1 MSNTANERAA
11 MPKDSSVLD
20 SRSLQNSYATLIPLL
35 REGMRV
41 LDVGC
46 GTGAIS
52 AGIAGAVGKTG
63 SVVGID
69 SSPHLIAKGNT
80 DHADLSNL
88 TLLEADLFAYN
99 PAEKFDLIVSAR
111 VLQWLSNPRE
121 ALLKFKS
128 LLNPGGYI
136 SILDYNHHQLEWTPA
151 PPESMQRFYKAFLSW
166 RADAGMDNEIADH
179 LSGLFEELGFH
190 HITVLNADEIY
201 TRGENN
207 FAEKAG
213 IWSKVAELR
222 GPQMVESGFITEE
235 ERTRAVT
242 DYQVWIAES
251 AQKMV
256 MKLKDVQARITP
268 LHTH

>member
-1 MSNTANERAA
+1 MSNTANERAV

-52 AGIAGAVGKTG
+52 AGIAGAVGQTG
-63 SVVGID
+63 TVVGID
-69 SSPHLIAKGNT
+69 SSAHLIAKGNT

-88 TLLEADLFAYN
+88 TLLEADLFAYS

-128 LLNPGGYI
+128 LLKPGGYI
-136 SILDYNHHQLEWTPA
+136 SILDYNHTRLEWTPA
-151 PPESMQRFYKAFLSW
+151 PPESMQRFYKAFLDW

-179 LSGLFEELGFH
+179 LTAYFEELGFH
-190 HITVLNADEIY
+190 DIAVLNADEIY
-201 TRGENN
+201 TRGESN

-222 GPQMVESGFITEE
+222 GPQVVESGFSTEE
-235 ERTRAVT
+235 ERIRAIA
-242 DYQVWIAES
+242 DYQAWIGES

-256 MKLKDVQARITP
+256 MKLKDVRARIN
-268 LHTH
+268 

>member
-35 REGMRV
+35 HEGMRV

-52 AGIAGAVGKTG
+52 AGIAAAVGATG
-63 SVVGID
+63 TVVGID
-69 SSPHLIAKGNT
+69 NSAHLVAKGNT
-80 DHADLSNL
+80 DHADVPNL
-88 TLLEADLFAYN
+88 TLVETDLFAYQ

-128 LLNPGGYI
+128 LLKPGGYI
-136 SILDYNHHQLEWTPA
+136 SILDYNHTQLEWTPA
-151 PPESMQRFYKAFLSW
+151 PPESMQRFYNAFLAW
-166 RADAGMDNEIADH
+166 RTDAGMDNEIADH
-179 LSGLFEELGFH
+179 LPSHFEALGFH
-190 HITVLNADEIY
+190 KVEVLNADEIY
-201 TRGENN
+201 NRGESN

-222 GPQMVESGFITEE
+222 GPQVVESGFITEE
-235 ERTRAVT
+235 ERIQAVT
-242 DYQVWIAES
+242 DYQEWLATA

-256 MKLKDVQARITP
+256 MKLKDVRARIEE
-268 LHTH
+268 

>member
-1 MSNTANERAA
+1 MSNTANERAV

-52 AGIAGAVGKTG
+52 AGIAGAVGQTG
-63 SVVGID
+63 TVVGID
-69 SSPHLIAKGNT
+69 SSAHLIAKGNT

-88 TLLEADLFAYN
+88 TLLEADLFAYS

-111 VLQWLSNPRE
+111 VLQWLSSPRE

-128 LLNPGGYI
+128 LLKPGGYI
-136 SILDYNHHQLEWTPA
+136 SILDYNHTQLEWTPA
-151 PPESMQRFYKAFLSW
+151 PPESMQRFYKAFLDW

-179 LSGLFEELGFH
+179 LSAHFEELGFH
-190 HITVLNADEIY
+190 DIAVLNADEIY
-201 TRGENN
+201 TRGESN
-207 FAEKAG
+207 FAEKAA

-222 GPQMVESGFITEE
+222 GPQVVESGFSTEE
-235 ERTRAVT
+235 ERIRAIA
-242 DYQVWIAES
+242 DYQAWIGES
-251 AQKMV
+251 AEKMV
-256 MKLKDVQARITP
+256 MKLKDVRARID
-268 LHTH
+268 